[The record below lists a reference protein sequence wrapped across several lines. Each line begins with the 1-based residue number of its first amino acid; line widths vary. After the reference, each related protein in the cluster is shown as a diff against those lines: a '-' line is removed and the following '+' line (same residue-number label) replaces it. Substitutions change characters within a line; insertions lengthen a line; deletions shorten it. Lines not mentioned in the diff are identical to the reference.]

1 MFWFPKKLKSSEINF
16 LYGIIRERT
25 DDFIAR
31 RWKNFLQ
38 YFYDAEYNIDSF
50 DKNEF
55 REIKKNAIDSHYNY
69 FHFAEI
75 LDFKSFHKN
84 PISKKF
90 FELKNLYPADYNSDF
105 FEYLWRD
112 ILEHSCLHK
121 QTELNSRSDDVIEKF
136 TSQIFKNIHSLICKS
151 DLNDLLLV
159 VDVELNSETGGIK
172 SKDDVKKI
180 SEKYY
185 PFLLTYFDTISLYTH
200 LLSHLDL
207 FKKHHK
213 FLLKQAE
220 KVNEENDSMSSEIV
234 LDFLHDS
241 RAEFFDT
248 ILGFGDNQRIFK
260 QNENYKKYKKELD
273 DAINAIE
280 NFTKTC
286 IVYSEFTKNNSPE
299 DNLHEYKISINEQL
313 DYVRKVDEDLFSKL
327 NSSNS
332 KDIKEIINYYYPN
345 LLNFKFLNKLLEF
358 HEMDVNLRL
367 DEYGQMTNPTIIL
380 GTQ

>member
-1 MFWFPKKLKSSEINF
+1 M
-16 LYGIIRERT
+16 
-25 DDFIAR
+25 
-31 RWKNFLQ
+31 
-38 YFYDAEYNIDSF
+38 
-50 DKNEF
+50 
-55 REIKKNAIDSHYNY
+55 
-69 FHFAEI
+69 
-75 LDFKSFHKN
+75 
-84 PISKKF
+84 
-90 FELKNLYPADYNSDF
+90 
-105 FEYLWRD
+105 
-112 ILEHSCLHK
+112 
-121 QTELNSRSDDVIEKF
+121 IEKF
-136 TSQIFKNIHSLICKS
+136 TSQIFKNIYCLICKS

-159 VDVELNSETGGIK
+159 VDVELNSETGEIK

-213 FLLKQAE
+213 SLLKQAE
-220 KVNEENDSMSSEIV
+220 KVNEENGSMSSEIV

-380 GTQ
+380 ATQ

>member
-1 MFWFPKKLKSSEINF
+1 MFWLPKKLKSSEIDF
-16 LYGIIRERT
+16 LYKIIRERT
-25 DDFIAR
+25 DDFIAK
-31 RWKNFLQ
+31 RWTNFLQ
-38 YFYDAEYNIDSF
+38 YFYNAEYNIDSF

-55 REIKKNAIDSHYNY
+55 REIKKNAIASHYGY

-90 FELKNLYPADYNSDF
+90 FELKNLYPADYDSDF
-105 FEYLWRD
+105 FEWLWCD
-112 ILEHSCLHK
+112 ILKHSCLHE
-121 QTELNSRSDDVIEKF
+121 QVELNSSSDDVIEKF
-136 TSQIFKNIHSLICKS
+136 TSQIFKNTHKLICKIDFD
-151 DLNDLLLV
+151 DLMLV
-159 VDVELNSETGGIK
+159 VDVELHPETGEIK

-207 FKKHHK
+207 FKNHHK
-213 FLLKQAE
+213 FLLKQE
-220 KVNEENDSMSSEIV
+220 GKENNNEE
-234 LDFLHDS
+234 
-241 RAEFFDT
+241 
-248 ILGFGDNQRIFK
+248 
-260 QNENYKKYKKELD
+260 KYKIKLNN
-273 DAINAIE
+273 AITAIE

-313 DYVRKVDEDLFSKL
+313 DYVGKVDEDLFSKL
-327 NSSNS
+327 NSLNS
-332 KDIKEIINYYYPN
+332 KDIKEIINYDYSK

-358 HEMDVNLRL
+358 HEMDVNSRL
-367 DEYGQMTNPTIIL
+367 DEYGRMTNPTIIL
-380 GTQ
+380 GARFLS